1 MATVLVV
8 DDRATNRKL
17 LSSLLGYAG
26 HRVVEAANGRA
37 ALTLARAERP
47 ALVISD
53 ILMPEMDGVEL
64 VRRLRADPELAATPV
79 LFYTAT
85 YRHAEAEELSRDL
98 GLRGVLAKPSAP
110 AIILAAVDDA
120 LGLSPTAAP
129 GQAGNH
135 EGLQAR
141 LQLLDRDLPQLQA
154 MALRLATIVELGPE
168 LVASRDPEA
177 LLAAFCR
184 TAQQVVGGRYAALC
198 VGGDG
203 ERRCVV
209 TRGLPPEIADALKAP
224 LADGTPLATV
234 VREERPVRLR
244 DLPGDPAA
252 VGLPPEH
259 PPVHTFLA
267 LPLSSS
273 HATHGWLYVAEPIAA
288 DEFSDDEERLALTL
302 ATQAAVAY
310 ENAMY
315 AAQAERHAVD
325 LEREVVERRRA
336 ETVLAERARLA
347 ALAADVGKALIAG
360 EQLRPTLQLCAECL
374 VRHLGAAFARIWTV
388 DAAGTTLELHASA
401 GMYTRLDGKYS
412 RVAIGERKIG
422 RIATRREP
430 HLTNAVLE
438 DPLVDRA
445 WARREEMVAFAGYP
459 LVIDG
464 RLMGVMALFARQ
476 PLTDFTLDALASVAN
491 EIALG
496 IERKRAVEELARR
509 ETRFRAFALTG
520 AQIVWTTNANGEIVE
535 EMPGWKDYTGQ
546 SWEEYREGGWA
557 AAIHPDSLERV
568 LEAWARAVATGT
580 PYEFETR
587 LRAADGSYGIFEVR
601 GVPVRDADGSVREW
615 VGTCIDVTERKS
627 LEEQLRQ
634 AQKMEAIGRL
644 AGGIAHD
651 FNNLLTVIL
660 GYGSVVAG
668 RVAPDLEASRNLE
681 EMLLAAERAATLTR
695 QLLSFSRRQVLQPRL
710 VDLNAV
716 VRGVEQML
724 HRLLGEDVELRAE
737 LAPDL
742 GRVLA
747 DAGQVEQVLVNL
759 AVNARDAMPGGG
771 RLTIATSD
779 RELDAAYA
787 AEHVDVQPGHYVEL
801 AVTDTGTGIEPE
813 VLSHLFEPFF
823 TTKETGKGTGL
834 GLATSY
840 GIVRQSGGHIWV
852 YSEPGRGACFKIYLP
867 RAEAPAAAARREAVS
882 APGRGREETV
892 LLVEDDSTLRRLA
905 RTVLDGQGYR
915 VMEAD
920 SAAAALEAVAAHQGR
935 IDLLLTDV
943 VMPGLGGPDLGRRL
957 RAELPG
963 LKVLLMSGYADD
975 AVGRH
980 GVLDAG
986 TAFLQKPFNAAG
998 LARKVREVLDAPAP
1012 G

>member
-8 DDRATNRKL
+8 DDRAINRKL

-26 HRVVEAANGRA
+26 HRIVEAADGRE
-37 ALTLARAERP
+37 ALALARAERP
-47 ALVISD
+47 GLVISD
-53 ILMPEMDGVEL
+53 ILMPEMDGIEL

-98 GLRGVLAKPSAP
+98 GLRGVLSKPSAP

-129 GQAGNH
+129 GKAGNN

-154 MALRLATIVELGPE
+154 MALRLATIVEQGPE

-198 VGGDG
+198 VAGDG
-203 ERRCVV
+203 ERRYVT
-209 TRGLPPEIADALKAP
+209 TRGLPPAIADALKAS

-244 DLPGDPAA
+244 DLPGDSAA

-273 HATHGWLYVAEPIAA
+273 HATHGWLYVAEPITA
-288 DEFSDDEERLALTL
+288 DEFSEDEERLALTL

-336 ETVLAERARLA
+336 ETALAERARLA

-388 DAAGTTLELHASA
+388 DTVGTTLELQASA
-401 GMYTRLDGKYS
+401 GMYTHLDGKYS
-412 RVAIGERKIG
+412 RVPVGALKIG
-422 RIATRREP
+422 RIAATRQP
-430 HLTNAVLE
+430 HLTNAVAD
-438 DPLVDRA
+438 DPLVDQE

-476 PLTDFTLDALASVAN
+476 PLTDFTFDALASVAN

-509 ETRFRAFALTG
+509 EARFRALVLTG
-520 AQIVWTTNANGEIVE
+520 AQMVWTADPQGAVRD
-535 EMPGWKDYTGQ
+535 EMPGWSEYTGQ
-546 SWEEYREGGWA
+546 TYEEYRGGGWIEA
-557 AAIHPDSLERV
+557 VHPDLR
-568 LEAWARAVATGT
+568 EAARAAWSHAVETGK

-587 LRAADGSYGIFEVR
+587 LRRADGSYGILDVR
-601 GVPVRDADGSVREW
+601 AVPVRDAEGSIREW
-615 VGTCIDVTERKS
+615 VGTCLDVTERKS

-695 QLLSFSRRQVLQPRL
+695 QLLSFSRKQVLQPRL

-737 LAPDL
+737 LAPRL

-747 DAGQVEQVLVNL
+747 DAGQLEQVLVNL

-771 RLTIATSD
+771 RLTIATAD
-779 RELDAAYA
+779 VELDAAYA
-787 AEHVDVQPGHYVEL
+787 AEHVEVQPG
-801 AVTDTGTGIEPE
+801 
-813 VLSHLFEPFF
+813 PFVQL
-823 TTKETGKGTGL
+823 T
-834 GLATSY
+834 
-840 GIVRQSGGHIWV
+840 VR
-852 YSEPGRGACFKIYLP
+852 P
-867 RAEAPAAAARREAVS
+867 
-882 APGRGREETV
+882 T
-892 LLVEDDSTLRRLA
+892 
-905 RTVLDGQGYR
+905 
-915 VMEAD
+915 
-920 SAAAALEAVAAHQGR
+920 
-935 IDLLLTDV
+935 
-943 VMPGLGGPDLGRRL
+943 
-957 RAELPG
+957 
-963 LKVLLMSGYADD
+963 
-975 AVGRH
+975 
-980 GVLDAG
+980 
-986 TAFLQKPFNAAG
+986 
-998 LARKVREVLDAPAP
+998 PAP
-1012 G
+1012 GSSPRC